1 MKAERK
7 KQNNLMLHPLCTKKS
22 FVSLFQ
28 PYRPHFPRLL
38 CSFIPYQLSLP
49 LKPFWVFWVLA
60 SSFIWASSPL
70 RKEASLMAFSS
81 SQPHIS
87 VFRVAVREGDKQIYL
102 LPQTASKLLKHKN
115 ILIPDYEKKTY
126 IGKSQQLREE
136 YEEPT

>member
-1 MKAERK
+1 
-7 KQNNLMLHPLCTKKS
+7 
-22 FVSLFQ
+22 
-28 PYRPHFPRLL
+28 
-38 CSFIPYQLSLP
+38 
-49 LKPFWVFWVLA
+49 
-60 SSFIWASSPL
+60 
-70 RKEASLMAFSS
+70 MAFSS